1 MTDSTDFA
9 PDAYQRLGAIIRQ
22 VQSRFILAAPPI
34 DVFEP
39 LLTDLLGFTG
49 SEYGFIADL
58 RVDPADGHRFLRM
71 WVLTDISW
79 DDATRQMVRAH
90 RDGSKPLEFH
100 NLQTLFGAAVTTGQT
115 VIANDPGNDPR
126 SGRLPPGHPPMR
138 SFLGVPLHHGGA
150 MVGVVGL
157 SNRAGGYDQALLEF
171 LEPLFASVAA
181 IIGAVRID
189 AARREAEQEVRE
201 NRAAM
206 VAAAAAERANA
217 AKTDFLSR
225 MSHELRTPLNAVLG
239 FAQLLRMDNAHPLSP
254 TQTDQVRHI
263 ESAGAHLL
271 AMINDVLDLSRIE
284 SGTMPVSLDTV
295 SMASVIDESRSL
307 VAALAA
313 EGDVQLRSVPPAAPV
328 YVRADHLR
336 LRQVLVNLLTNAVK
350 YNRRGGEVTILW
362 GLDAAIDRV
371 RVEVR
376 DTGLG
381 MSPEQ
386 LAHLFEPFNRL
397 GAESTSVE
405 GTGIGLVVS
414 QRLAQLMEGE
424 IVATSEVGAGSTFA
438 LTLRSAAGHP
448 DGAAGGGAGAAGL
461 PTPSAAQPAARTV
474 LYADDNALNVDL
486 VQSILK
492 TRPHLRVLVA
502 RSGREAIDLAR
513 REQPD
518 LLLLDMHLGD
528 MTGTQVLRQLALDPR
543 LRKLPCIAV
552 SADAMPAAIESAGR
566 AGFRAYMTKP
576 LDVRKFLRAVDTA
589 LAAG

>member
-1 MTDSTDFA
+1 MTATTAFA
-9 PDAYQRLGAIIRQ
+9 PDAYQRLGAMIRQ

-58 RVDPADGHRFLRM
+58 RVDADGHRFLRM

-79 DDATRQMVRAH
+79 NEATREMVRAH

-115 VIANDPGNDPR
+115 VIANEPANDPR
-126 SGRLPPGHPPMR
+126 SGHGLPAGHPPMR
-138 SFLGVPLHHGGA
+138 SFLGVPLFHGGA
-150 MVGVVGL
+150 MVGVVGM

-189 AARREAEQEVRE
+189 AARREAEQEVRG
-201 NRAAM
+201 NRAAL

-239 FAQLLRMDNAHPLSP
+239 FAQLLRMDNAHPLTS
-254 TQTDQVRHI
+254 TQTEQVRHI

-295 SMASVIDESRSL
+295 SVASVVDESRSM
-307 VAALAA
+307 VAALAN
-313 EGDVQLRSVPPAAPV
+313 EGDVRVHSVPSVAPA

-336 LRQVLVNLLTNAVK
+336 LRQVLVNLLTNAIK
-350 YNRRGGEVTILW
+350 YNRRGGDVTIHW
-362 GLDAAIDRV
+362 SLDAAGDRV
-371 RVEVR
+371 RIEVR

-381 MSPEQ
+381 MSQEQ

-397 GAESTSVE
+397 GAESTRVE
-405 GTGIGLVVS
+405 GTGIGLVIS
-414 QRLAQLMEGE
+414 QRLMHLMQGE
-424 IVATSEVGAGSTFA
+424 LVATSGVGVGSTFA
-438 LTLRSAAGHP
+438 LSLHTAALHP
-448 DGAAGGGAGAAGL
+448 DGVAAGGIAGL
-461 PTPSAAQPAARTV
+461 QASSAAQPAARTV

-486 VQSILK
+486 VLSILK
-492 TRPHLRVLVA
+492 TRPHLHVLVA
-502 RSGREAIDLAR
+502 RSGREAIELVR
-513 REQPD
+513 RERPD

-528 MTGTQVLRQLALDPR
+528 MTGSQVLRELALDPHP
-543 LRKLPCIAV
+543 RKLPCIAV

-566 AGFRAYMTKP
+566 AGFSAYMTKP
-576 LDVRKFLRAVDTA
+576 LDVRMFLRAVDTA
-589 LAAG
+589 LGEG

>member
-1 MTDSTDFA
+1 MTDTSAFG

-34 DVFEP
+34 EVFEP

-58 RVDPADGHRFLRM
+58 RVDPSDGHRFLRM

-79 DDATRQMVRAH
+79 NEATRQMVKAH
-90 RDGSKPLEFH
+90 RDGSRPLEFH
-100 NLQTLFGAAVTTGQT
+100 NLQTLFGAAVTSGET
-115 VIANDPGNDPR
+115 VIANDPGKDSR
-126 SGRLPPGHPPMR
+126 SGSGLPPGHPPMR
-138 SFLGVPLHHGGA
+138 SFLGVPLYHGGA

-157 SNRAGGYDQALLEF
+157 SNRDGGYDQALLEF

-201 NRAAM
+201 NRAAL

-239 FAQLLRMDNAHPLSP
+239 FAQLLRMDRAQPLSP
-254 TQTDQVRHI
+254 TQTEQVRHI

-313 EGDVQLRSVPPAAPV
+313 EGEVRVHIEPSDAPV
-328 YVRADHLR
+328 FVRADHLR

-350 YNRRGGEVTILW
+350 YNRRGGDVTIRW
-362 GLDAAIDRV
+362 SLDVAADRI

-381 MSPEQ
+381 MSPQQ

-397 GAESTSVE
+397 GAEGTPVE
-405 GTGIGLVVS
+405 GTGIGLVIS
-414 QRLAQLMEGE
+414 QRLMQLMQGGL
-424 IVATSEVGAGSTFA
+424 VVTSEVGVGSTFA
-438 LTLRSAAGHP
+438 LTLRTALPHA
-448 DGAAGGGAGAAGL
+448 DGMARDAGARSL
-461 PTPSAAQPAARTV
+461 PAASAPPAAARTV

-486 VQSILK
+486 VLSILK
-492 TRPHLRVLVA
+492 TRPHLQVLVA
-502 RSGREAIDLAR
+502 RSGREALELAR
-513 REQPD
+513 REQPE

-528 MTGTQVLRQLALDPR
+528 MTGSQVLRQLALDAR
-543 LRKLPCIAV
+543 LAKLPCIAV
-552 SADAMPAAIESAGR
+552 SADAMPAAIASAAR
-566 AGFRAYMTKP
+566 AGFSAYMTKP
-576 LDVRKFLRAVDTA
+576 LDVRKFLHAVDTA
-589 LAAG
+589 LGEG

>member
-1 MTDSTDFA
+1 MTDSAFA

-34 DVFEP
+34 EVFDP

-79 DDATRQMVRAH
+79 NEATRAMVRSH

-100 NLQTLFGAAVTTGQT
+100 NLRTLFGAAVTSGET
-115 VIANDPGNDPR
+115 VIANDPQNDAR
-126 SGRLPPGHPPMR
+126 SGSGLPPGHPPMR
-138 SFLGVPLHHGGA
+138 SFLGVPLFHGGA
-150 MVGVVGL
+150 MVGMVGL
-157 SNRAGGYDQALLEF
+157 SNRAGGYDQLLLEF

-189 AARREAEQEVRE
+189 AARREAEQEVRD
-201 NRAAM
+201 NRAAL
-206 VAAAAAERANA
+206 VAAAEAERANA

-239 FAQLLRMDNAHPLSP
+239 FAQLLRMDGTNPLSP
-254 TQTDQVRHI
+254 MQTEQVRHI

-284 SGTMPVSLDTV
+284 NGTMPVSLDTV
-295 SMASVIDESRSL
+295 SMSSVIDESLAL
-307 VAALAA
+307 VAALATEREVRLNA
-313 EGDVQLRSVPPAAPV
+313 VPSGGTVHA
-328 YVRADHLR
+328 RADHLR

-350 YNRRGGEVTILW
+350 YNRRGGEVTIRCS
-362 GLDAAIDRV
+362 LDEGAGRV

-386 LAHLFEPFNRL
+386 LTHLFEPFNRL
-397 GAESTSVE
+397 GAEATGIE
-405 GTGIGLVVS
+405 GTGIGLVIS
-414 QRLAQLMEGE
+414 QRLVQLMDGE
-424 IVATSEVGAGSTFA
+424 LAATSEAGIGSTFVLA
-438 LTLRSAAGHP
+438 LRAGQPHLDETVGDGVHGSPAAAP
-448 DGAAGGGAGAAGL
+448 R
-461 PTPSAAQPAARTV
+461 PTARTV

-486 VQSILK
+486 VLSILK
-492 TRPHLRVLVA
+492 TRPHLQVLVA
-502 RSGREAIDLAR
+502 RSGREALELAR
-513 REQPD
+513 REEPE

-528 MTGTQVLRQLALDPR
+528 MTGSQVLRQLALDAR
-543 LRKLPCIAV
+543 LSKLPCIAV
-552 SADAMPAAIESAGR
+552 SADAMPAAIESATR
-566 AGFRAYMTKP
+566 AGFSAYMTKP
-576 LDVRKFLRAVDTA
+576 LDVRQFLRAVDTA
-589 LAAG
+589 LGEG